1 MENGKNPGLGIRAL
15 HGQGITGEGVS
26 VAIIDEAIFLEPPE
40 FSDRI
45 VDYYEC
51 HDVQSQGGCTA
62 MPLSAYWQEEPA
74 ALLLA

>member
-40 FSDRI
+40 SFSGRD
-45 VDYYEC
+45 
-51 HDVQSQGGCTA
+51 SF
-62 MPLSAYWQEEPA
+62 LSIIQFRPSAQ
-74 ALLLA
+74 